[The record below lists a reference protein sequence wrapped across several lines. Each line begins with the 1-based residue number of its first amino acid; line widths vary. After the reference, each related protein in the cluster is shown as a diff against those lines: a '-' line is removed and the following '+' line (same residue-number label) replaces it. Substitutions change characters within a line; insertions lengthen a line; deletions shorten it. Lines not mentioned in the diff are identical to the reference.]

1 MMITIPCKFECLRG
15 VCTFPEINQNTCV
28 IRDQVKKKIQAR
40 VYAHNKKTGA
50 LGLLP
55 LEKYD
60 IEQVFI
66 NSANDGLTCPYCE
79 RPLDLWATNE
89 LWSLARAASI
99 DHLIPLRSGKST
111 NHVTNLLLCCH
122 QCNTVKGQ
130 TDPVYWRTFINNTKK
145 EHGLQ
150 GLWKYLDTAYPLA
163 SAREITANWW
173 GKKKEQDVIT
183 L

>member
-1 MMITIPCKFECLRG
+1 MLTIPCKFECLRG
-15 VCTFPEINQNTCV
+15 TCPFPGIKQKTCQTG
-28 IRDQVKKKIQAR
+28 IQVRKKIKAR
-40 VYAHNKKTGA
+40 LSSHNNKTGA

-55 LEKYD
+55 LEKED

-66 NSANDGLTCPYCE
+66 SSANNGFACPWCE
-79 RPLDLWATNE
+79 RPLDLWAKAE

-130 TDPVYWRTFINNTKK
+130 TDPVYWRTFVNNTKK

-150 GLWKYLDTAYPLA
+150 GLWKYLDTAYPQA
-163 SAREITANWW
+163 SAREINANWW
-173 GKKKEQDVIT
+173 GKKKEHQDVIT
-183 L
+183 G